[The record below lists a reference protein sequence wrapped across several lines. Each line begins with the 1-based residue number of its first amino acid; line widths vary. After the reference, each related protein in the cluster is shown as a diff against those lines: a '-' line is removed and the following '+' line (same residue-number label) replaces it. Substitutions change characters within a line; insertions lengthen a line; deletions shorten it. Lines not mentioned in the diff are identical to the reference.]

1 MVEEKYYTTKEVAE
15 ITGLCITYIRRYGEI
30 LGVKKIKGPRPQ
42 NIIFAFTEKDIE
54 NIKKIDAEK
63 KAKRKNNQF
72 RTNKNS
78 AGNGEKVPLDTL
90 YHRAIRQRKRG
101 DEEELK
107 KTLRLIER
115 KKELLKEEKRKK
127 KMEKNK

>member
-1 MVEEKYYTTKEVAE
+1 MEEKYYTTKEVTE
-15 ITGLCITYIRRYGEI
+15 IIGICQSYIRRYGEI
-30 LGVKKIKGPRPQ
+30 LGVKKIRGPRPQ

-54 NIKKIDAEK
+54 AIKKMDAEK
-63 KAKRKNNQF
+63 KAKMKNNQF
-72 RTNKNS
+72 KTNRNT

-115 KKELLKEEKRKK
+115 KKELLKEEKGKV
-127 KMEKNK
+127 

>member
-1 MVEEKYYTTKEVAE
+1 MEEKYYTTKEVTE
-15 ITGLCITYIRRYGEI
+15 IIGICQSYIRRYGEI
-30 LGVKKIKGPRPQ
+30 LGVKKIRGPRPQ

-54 NIKKIDAEK
+54 AIKKMDAEK
-63 KAKRKNNQF
+63 KAKMKNNQF
-72 RTNKNS
+72 KTNRNT
-78 AGNGEKVPLDTL
+78 AGNDEKVPLDTL

-115 KKELLKEEKRKK
+115 KKSLLKSEKGKV
-127 KMEKNK
+127 

>member
-1 MVEEKYYTTKEVAE
+1 MMEEKYYTTKEVAE
-15 ITGLCITYIRRYGEI
+15 ITGHCQSYIRRYGEI
-30 LGVKKIKGPRPQ
+30 LSVKKIRKPRTQ
-42 NIIFAFTEKDIE
+42 KIIFAFTEKDIE
-54 NIKKIDAEK
+54 NIKKIGAEK
-63 KAKRKNNQF
+63 KAKMKNNQF

-78 AGNGEKVPLDTL
+78 AGNGEKVTLDTL